1 METAMAFGTPGLK
14 HVDRT
19 AVVGILTFVV
29 GTLTVHAATW
39 QPPESIREAARAA
52 ALQTGIRDVE
62 AVAVDDRLKMPACG
76 SDLQTEVQRVI
87 QRGQGTIAVSC
98 AGPEPWRLFVPVR
111 VTEEV
116 PVVVLKRN
124 VQAGEVLHAADVDVR
139 QQSTAS
145 LPFDYLSKLDQAV
158 GQSVRRSQ
166 PAGAVLLAATLEQP
180 AGVERGD
187 LVTLFAENGAIT
199 VRAEGVALEPAR
211 LKDRVRVRS
220 ASGRI
225 VEGLV
230 EAPGQ
235 VRVGF

>member
-1 METAMAFGTPGLK
+1 METAMTFGTPDLK
-14 HVDRT
+14 RFER
-19 AVVGILTFVV
+19 AALVGILTFVV
-29 GTLTVHAATW
+29 GTLAVHAAGW
-39 QPPESIREAARAA
+39 QPPESIREAARTA
-52 ALQTGIRDVE
+52 ALQTGVRDVE

-98 AGPEPWRLFVPVR
+98 AGPDPWRLFVPVR

-124 VQAGEVLHAADVDVR
+124 VQAGEVLAAADVDVR
-139 QQSTAS
+139 QQSATS
-145 LPFDYLSKLDQAV
+145 LPFDYLSQLDQAV

-180 AGVERGD
+180 VGVERGA
-187 LVTLFAENGAIT
+187 LVTLVVENGALT
-199 VRAEGVALEPAR
+199 VKAEGVALEPAR
-211 LKDRVRVRS
+211 LKER
-220 ASGRI
+220 GRI